1 MCHLFN
7 EGTRKDGKSS
17 RQVKRYSAPKRYW
30 NKMVHFFAH
39 FEDYVINKDD
49 QTNEDPATQIQN
61 YIDGLGADINAGE
74 RTDFVC
80 VCYDSL
86 RGDGDRE
93 LQRKILNTLSW
104 RDEQLHLTRSLI
116 EHLEHKG
123 LIERRNAIIT
133 KFRKPKDDISSK
145 VYSRLLAIPG
155 VSGLIYPE
163 GDDKIHSFFSRWDRA
178 SVETHHRGLHRLCET
193 LEAAANRIH
202 SILG

>member
-1 MCHLFN
+1 MKVL
-7 EGTRKDGKSS
+7 
-17 RQVKRYSAPKRYW
+17 RQVKRDSAPRRYW

-39 FEDYVINKDD
+39 VEGHVMNKDD

-74 RTDFVC
+74 RTDFAC

-104 RDEQLHLTRSLI
+104 RNEQLRLIRSLI
-116 EHLEHKG
+116 EHLEHEG

-145 VYSRLLAIPG
+145 VYNRLLAIPG
-155 VSGLIYPE
+155 VSDLVYPE
-163 GDDKIHSFFSRWDRA
+163 GDDKIHSFFRDGIELLLKRIIEGYIDS
-178 SVETHHRGLHRLCET
+178 EN
-193 LEAAANRIH
+193 LEAAANRVQ

>member
-1 MCHLFN
+1 
-7 EGTRKDGKSS
+7 
-17 RQVKRYSAPKRYW
+17 
-30 NKMVHFFAH
+30 MVHFFAH
-39 FEDYVINKDD
+39 FEDHVINKDD

-104 RDEQLHLTRSLI
+104 RDEQLHLIRSLI
-116 EHLEHKG
+116 EHLEHEG

-145 VYSRLLAIPG
+145 VYSWLLAIPG

-163 GDDKIHSFFSRWDRA
+163 GDDKIHSFFRDGIELLLKRIIEGYIDS
-178 SVETHHRGLHRLCET
+178 ET